1 MYLGTKRVAG
11 GGEQCDVGRK
21 GQHDG
26 KVGGQCNACVSGLI
40 HCRRARQGFDGGGGQ
55 CDIRGREVSGGAG
68 IREAPGQ
75 KKCWSNKIFL

>member
-26 KVGGQCNACVSGLI
+26 EVGGQCNACVSGLV

-75 KKCWSNKIFL
+75 KKCWSNKIFP